1 MLKDKKS
8 SGIFFLFIHI
18 IKYEVIGL
26 KNKNIFA
33 YLSIVVFL
41 LCITLMTN
49 KIIGEEKAVLSSSE
63 ALNNIKI
70 GWGIK
75 RNNNNEQ
82 PDLGS
87 NKELLKKYNG
97 ISIGNKEKP
106 YIYLTFDSGY
116 EAGYT
121 NKILD
126 TLKEKNVK
134 ATFFITA
141 HYLNTATDLVKRMV
155 DEGHIIRK
163 SYSKS

>member
-1 MLKDKKS
+1 M
-8 SGIFFLFIHI
+8 
-18 IKYEVIGL
+18 
-26 KNKNIFA
+26 KNKSIFA
-33 YLSIVVFL
+33 YLSIVLFL

-49 KIIGEEKAVLSSSE
+49 KIVDEEKAVLSSSE
-63 ALNNIKI
+63 ALNNTKI
-70 GWGIK
+70 SWGIK

-82 PDLGS
+82 PDLGK

-97 ISIGNKEKP
+97 IAIGNKEKP

-121 NKILD
+121 SKILD

-155 DEGHIIRK
+155 DEGHIVRK
-163 SYSKS
+163 SHLFAQEPT